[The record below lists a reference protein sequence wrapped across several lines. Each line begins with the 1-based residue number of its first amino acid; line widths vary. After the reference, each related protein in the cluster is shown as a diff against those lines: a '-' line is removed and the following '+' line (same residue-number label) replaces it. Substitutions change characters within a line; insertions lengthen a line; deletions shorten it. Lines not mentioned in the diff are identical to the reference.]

1 VRLASLGNGGAA
13 AFGASADDLWEDEGA
28 GENGCAATR
37 EDDEDDDDSFLIH
50 LYLLL
55 IRI

>member
-1 VRLASLGNGGAA
+1 MRLASLGNGGAA